1 MNQAHPETIYMQLS
15 RAGEDWKVQI
25 KNAAKLQ
32 QSALFLQ
39 EINREQQ
46 TQSQRLGAA
55 QRQLILTKY
64 TTDIRHL
71 NANNLITFM
80 CINHWNK

>member
-1 MNQAHPETIYMQLS
+1 MNQAHPETIYMRLS
-15 RAGEDWKVQI
+15 RAGEDGKVQI

-46 TQSQRLGAA
+46 IQTQRLGAA
-55 QRQLILTKY
+55 QRQRSLTIY

-71 NANNLITFM
+71 NANNLCALTM
-80 CINHWNK
+80 KINSFL